1 MTFSRRNFIKK
12 SSLGAIAASTLSIN
26 CQNNLSIPREGIYM
40 GDFSDKP
47 MKKIKAAFI
56 GLNRGGSHLRN
67 FATIENTEVVALC
80 DLYENNV
87 KRELERLYQYSPKT
101 SNVKTYWGDENNWK
115 IMLKEVRPDVVFI
128 STNWNNHAPMAIE
141 SMKAGSHAFVEVPLA
156 VTLEEM
162 WDIVN
167 TSEKTQ
173 KHCMMLENVNYGRAE
188 LMYLNM
194 CKQNVIGELLHGEAA
209 YIHEL
214 RWQMMQDEKGTGSW
228 RTLHYRELNG
238 NVYPTHGLGP
248 VAQYMN
254 LTRGDDNFKSL
265 VSFSSPALG
274 RKLYAE
280 KNFPKDHKWNK
291 MEFKNGDLNTSIIKT
306 ELGRTVLVQWD
317 ETSPRPYTRLNLI
330 QGTKGTLAGYP
341 TRVALEGGFED
352 ITKDH
357 HSWIQGDD
365 LEKLYEK
372 YDHPL
377 YKRLNSKTKKSGHG
391 GMVL

>member
-1 MTFSRRNFIKK
+1 MTYNRRNFIKK

-173 KHCMMLENVNYGRAE
+173 KHCMMLENVNYGRVVE
-188 LMYLNM
+188 VLD
-194 CKQNVIGELLHGEAA
+194 
-209 YIHEL
+209 EL
-214 RWQMMQDEKGTGSW
+214 RKI
-228 RTLHYRELNG
+228 N
-238 NVYPTHGLGP
+238 
-248 VAQYMN
+248 N
-254 LTRGDDNFKSL
+254 LKIAIST
-265 VSFSSPALG
+265 
-274 RKLYAE
+274 
-280 KNFPKDHKWNK
+280 
-291 MEFKNGDLNTSIIKT
+291 
-306 ELGRTVLVQWD
+306 Q
-317 ETSPRPYTRLNLI
+317 
-330 QGTKGTLAGYP
+330 
-341 TRVALEGGFED
+341 
-352 ITKDH
+352 
-357 HSWIQGDD
+357 
-365 LEKLYEK
+365 
-372 YDHPL
+372 
-377 YKRLNSKTKKSGHG
+377 
-391 GMVL
+391 